1 MRSMQGVSFL
11 ILIMKKTNVILGI
24 LIFVL
29 VASIIALNIGFGGEQ
44 QINAEASEYVET
56 LSTKGKIVVIDAG
69 HGGED
74 PGAVS
79 AFSGAKE
86 KDITLA
92 IALNVK
98 NLLEE
103 SGYTVIMTR
112 TEDILNYDDEN
123 ASMTAKRRQDLIKR
137 KKIMDE
143 SNGDIVV
150 SIHLNSFSDSQYH
163 GAQTFYTKESLS
175 SKKLA
180 TSLQTA
186 LREILEPSNDREALL
201 KNEEIIITKNCKVT
215 TAIVECGFLSNQE
228 EEKKLVDKEYQTKI
242 AESIKAGIDNY
253 FTVTAPKE

>member
-1 MRSMQGVSFL
+1 M

-29 VASIIALNIGFGGEQ
+29 VAAVIAINVGFGGEARG
-44 QINAEASEYVET
+44 NSVNASEYMET
-56 LSTKGKIVVIDAG
+56 LSPTGKIVVLDAG

-79 AFSGAKE
+79 AYSGIKE
-86 KDITLA
+86 KDITLVLA
-92 IALNVK
+92 EK
-98 NLLEE
+98 TKKLLEDA
-103 SGYTVIMTR
+103 GYTVVMTR
-112 TEDILNYDDEN
+112 TEDVLSYDDEKL
-123 ASMTAKRRQDLIKR
+123 SMTAKRRQDLLKR
-137 KKIMDE
+137 KKMMDE
-143 SNGDIVV
+143 SNADIVI

-180 TSLQTA
+180 ISLQTA
-186 LREILEPSNDREALL
+186 FCQILEPENEREALL
-201 KNEEIIITKNCKVT
+201 KTEDIIITKNCKVT

-228 EEKKLVDKEYQTKI
+228 EEKKLADETYQSKI

-253 FTVTAPKE
+253 FTVIEPKSE